1 MRETPEGLPVYW
13 KCLSLHLSER
23 VTFHTEMTGGGF
35 GRAAVPA
42 SHVQREAAM
51 IAKRL
56 RGTPVKLIWTREDDV
71 QGGYYRPMHVH
82 RVEVGIGADGKPVAW
97 RHVIVGQSIIA
108 GTFFESMGVKNGVD
122 STAVEGA
129 ADTQYTVPHFHVS
142 VHHPVINVPVL
153 WFRSVGHS
161 HNAFVME
168 TLIDELATR
177 ANADPIAYRQSLLS
191 PDAKKLKACLALLQE
206 KTASCR
212 PRVPRHHPVGIA
224 CHESF
229 ETGGACAVEVSL
241 EESRPSIPRAT
252 RPAAPAFA
260 GHTLTPQSR

>member
-1 MRETPEGLPVYW
+1 
-13 KCLSLHLSER
+13 
-23 VTFHTEMTGGGF
+23 
-35 GRAAVPA
+35 
-42 SHVQREAAM
+42 
-51 IAKRL
+51 
-56 RGTPVKLIWTREDDV
+56 
-71 QGGYYRPMHVH
+71 MHVH

-108 GTFFESMGVKNGVD
+108 GTFFESMGVKDGVD

-142 VHHPVINVPVL
+142 VHHPVINIPVL

-168 TLIDELATR
+168 TLIDELAMR

-206 KTASCR
+206 KTASWR
-212 PRVPRHHPVGIA
+212 AHVPRDHAVGIA

-229 ETGGACAVEVSL
+229 ETGGACAG
-241 EESRPSIPRAT
+241 ESSIEDRCPQNHPPT
-252 RPAAPAFA
+252 MTLHPGIA
-260 GHTLTPQSR
+260 GTPPTLTGHIW